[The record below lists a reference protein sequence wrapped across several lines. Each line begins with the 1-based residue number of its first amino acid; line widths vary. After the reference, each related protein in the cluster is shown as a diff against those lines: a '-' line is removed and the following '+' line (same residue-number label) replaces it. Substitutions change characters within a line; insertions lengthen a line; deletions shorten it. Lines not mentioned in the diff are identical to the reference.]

1 MHAVPPKTLVGG
13 VRPGHELDT
22 ARLEAFLQQS
32 GAGFALPVTLGQ
44 FCVGQSNPTYL
55 VTDAAGRRFVL
66 RKKPPGELLSKTAHA
81 VEREFRVLR
90 ALGEHTDIPVPRV
103 LALCEDAG
111 VVGTPFYLMEFL
123 DGRVLSDVRL
133 PEIAPP
139 ERPRYWE
146 ALVDVLA
153 RLHSVD
159 YVAAGLR
166 AHGPP
171 GNYYG
176 RQMRSLTRVSAA
188 QAAAADAGGRAVGPL
203 PRLADLTA
211 WLERHACPD
220 ETTIVH
226 GDFKMDNVV
235 WHPTE
240 PRVVGVLDWEMSTL
254 GNPRSDVA
262 NLLQPLL
269 LPVRSSSDPA
279 VLQGLL
285 GAPAAENAPSE
296 QALLARYCRAVG
308 RPYPLDGWEFA
319 RVFGIFRNAVIQQG
333 VAARV
338 ARGQASSP
346 VAHVVGRAFPEFMA
360 FALAIVDRSQARGR
374 PSKL

>member
-32 GAGFALPVTLGQ
+32 CAGFALPITLGQ

-240 PRVVGVLDWEMSTL
+240 SRVVGVLDWEMSTL

-360 FALAIVDRSQARGR
+360 FALAIVDRSQARAR

>member
-319 RVFGIFRNAVIQQG
+319 R
-333 VAARV
+333 
-338 ARGQASSP
+338 
-346 VAHVVGRAFPEFMA
+346 
-360 FALAIVDRSQARGR
+360 
-374 PSKL
+374 